1 MTVLH
6 TARKRDDD
14 GIAIAVRALTHPAS
28 VSELFE
34 R

>member
-6 TARKRDDD
+6 TAHKRALD
-14 GIAIAVRALTHPAS
+14 GIAIAVHALTHPAT
-28 VSELFE
+28 VSELFK